1 MGRTQGSYNTAAASQ
16 INKFVY
22 NGYIQNYTLCSCL
35 VEGYT
40 FKRSPKPGCYNND
53 TNSFAPINS
62 TNGQIQCQKPLFPI
76 PYPYPYNEPNIR

>member
-1 MGRTQGSYNTAAASQ
+1 MGRKLGSYNTAAASQ

-22 NGYIQNYTLCSCL
+22 NGCLKYNTLCSCL

-53 TNSFAPINS
+53 TNAFAPIE
-62 TNGQIQCQKPLFPI
+62 TGNGQIQCHKPFF
-76 PYPYPYNEPNIR
+76 PYNEPNIR